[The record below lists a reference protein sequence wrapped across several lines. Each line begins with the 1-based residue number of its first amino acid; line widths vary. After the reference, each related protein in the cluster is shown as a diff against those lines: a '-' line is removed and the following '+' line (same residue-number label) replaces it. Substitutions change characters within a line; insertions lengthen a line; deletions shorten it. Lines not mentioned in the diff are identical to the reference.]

1 MSVTKTLPNYKKFVQ
16 EGIIRYSLHELMEK
30 VAEKAGFHG
39 VDISSTPVRDI
50 ITVYVERPG
59 IIIGRGGR
67 ASKRI
72 GEMVKEALGISN
84 PYIQAKKVDE
94 PFLSARIVASYIAR
108 RIARGERHKRVAFS
122 ALRRVM
128 MAGAKGVEIRLAG
141 KFGSQ
146 RAREERFRAGVIYR
160 CGQDQIE
167 KVDYAVKHVLMPQ
180 GVIGVRVR
188 IVRPDVESPDM
199 VKIKEEI
206 IEEIRQRMKA
216 EREELSSTEVEVEVP
231 EELAEALESSE
242 GSEEVKEAEVVEA
255 EAEESS
261 VAEESE
267 SAESELESKSESE
280 EAGAEASES
289 EEVEGVSEV
298 ANEEG

>member
-1 MSVTKTLPNYKKFVQ
+1 MSATKTLPNYKKFVQ

-30 VAEKAGFHG
+30 ATERAGFHG
-39 VDISSTPVRDI
+39 VSISSTPVRDI

-67 ASKRI
+67 ASKKI
-72 GEMVKEALGISN
+72 GEMVKEALGIPN
-84 PYIQAKKVDE
+84 PYIQARKVEE
-94 PFLSARIVASYIAR
+94 PFLSAKIVASYIAR
-108 RIARGERHKRVAFS
+108 RIAKGERHKRVAFS

-128 MAGAKGVEIRLAG
+128 MAGAKGAEIRLAG

-160 CGQDQIE
+160 CGQEQIE

-188 IVRPDVESPDM
+188 IVRPDIESPDA
-199 VKIKEEI
+199 VKIKEDK

-216 EREELSSTEVEVEVP
+216 EMEELSSGDVEVEVP
-231 EELAEALESSE
+231 EELAEALETLESTEESGTEEQLME
-242 GSEEVKEAEVVEA
+242 GSPADNTGVKRVKSSQEAVPEDEGRNDYA
-255 EAEESS
+255 SEES
-261 VAEESE
+261 
-267 SAESELESKSESE
+267 
-280 EAGAEASES
+280 
-289 EEVEGVSEV
+289 
-298 ANEEG
+298 

>member
-1 MSVTKTLPNYKKFVQ
+1 MSSIKTLPNYKKFVQ
-16 EGIIRYSLHELMEK
+16 EGVIRYSLHELMEK
-30 VAEKAGFHG
+30 VAEKAGFHS

-67 ASKRI
+67 ASRRI

-128 MAGAKGVEIRLAG
+128 MAGAKGVEIRLSG

-188 IVRPDVESPDM
+188 IARPDVESPDTIK
-199 VKIKEEI
+199 VKEEV
-206 IEEIRQRMKA
+206 IEKIRQRLRE
-216 EREELSSTEVEVEVP
+216 EREELTSAEVVGVEVP
-231 EELAEALESSE
+231 EELAEALEPASE
-242 GSEEVKEAEVVEA
+242 ESTVEAHQIESAEGVESEPVEEGPEAESGESSEEV
-255 EAEESS
+255 
-261 VAEESE
+261 SE
-267 SAESELESKSESE
+267 NAIQ
-280 EAGAEASES
+280 
-289 EEVEGVSEV
+289 EG
-298 ANEEG
+298 

>member
-1 MSVTKTLPNYKKFVQ
+1 MSAVKTLPDYKKFVQ
-16 EGIIRYSLHELMEK
+16 EGIVSYSLHELMEK
-30 VAEKAGFHG
+30 IAERAGFHG
-39 VDISSTPVRDI
+39 VSISSTPVRDI

-67 ASKRI
+67 TSKKI

-84 PYIQAKKVDE
+84 PYIQAKKVE
-94 PFLSARIVASYIAR
+94 NPFLSAKIVASYIAR
-108 RIARGERHKRVAFS
+108 RIARGERHKRIAFS

-188 IVRPDVESPDM
+188 IVRPDIESPDA
-199 VKIKEEI
+199 VNIREDK
-206 IEEIRQRMKA
+206 IEEIRQKVKA
-216 EREELSSTEVEVEVP
+216 EREELTSGEVEVP
-231 EELAEALESSE
+231 EELAEAIETPSAEEREEEAPSEQLTEQSLADSSVGDVESVQKDASE
-242 GSEEVKEAEVVEA
+242 GG
-255 EAEESS
+255 
-261 VAEESE
+261 
-267 SAESELESKSESE
+267 EL
-280 EAGAEASES
+280 
-289 EEVEGVSEV
+289 
-298 ANEEG
+298 

>member
-1 MSVTKTLPNYKKFVQ
+1 MSSIKTLPNYKKFVQ
-16 EGIIRYSLHELMEK
+16 EGVIRYSLHELMEK
-30 VAEKAGFHG
+30 VAEKAGFHS

-67 ASKRI
+67 ASRRI

-128 MAGAKGVEIRLAG
+128 MAGAKGVEIRLSG

-188 IVRPDVESPDM
+188 IARPDVESPDTIK
-199 VKIKEEI
+199 VKEEV
-206 IEEIRQRMKA
+206 IEKIRQRLRE
-216 EREELSSTEVEVEVP
+216 EREELTSAEVVGVEVP
-231 EELAEALESSE
+231 EELAEALEPASE
-242 GSEEVKEAEVVEA
+242 ESTVEAHQIESAEGVESEPVEEGPEAESRESSEEV
-255 EAEESS
+255 
-261 VAEESE
+261 SE
-267 SAESELESKSESE
+267 DAIQ
-280 EAGAEASES
+280 
-289 EEVEGVSEV
+289 EG
-298 ANEEG
+298 

>member
-1 MSVTKTLPNYKKFVQ
+1 MSSVKTLPNYKKFVR

-128 MAGAKGVEIRLAG
+128 MAGAKGVEIRLSG

-188 IVRPDVESPDM
+188 IVRPDVESPDTIK
-199 VKIKEEI
+199 VKEEV
-206 IEEIRQRMKA
+206 IEEIRQRLRE
-216 EREELSSTEVEVEVP
+216 EREELTSAEVVGVEVP
-231 EELAEALESSE
+231 EELAEALEPASE
-242 GSEEVKEAEVVEA
+242 ESTVETHQIESAEGVESKPVEGGSEAESGESSEEV
-255 EAEESS
+255 
-261 VAEESE
+261 SE
-267 SAESELESKSESE
+267 NAIQ
-280 EAGAEASES
+280 
-289 EEVEGVSEV
+289 EG
-298 ANEEG
+298 

>member
-1 MSVTKTLPNYKKFVQ
+1 MSSTKTQPSYKKIVQ
-16 EGIIRYSLHELMEK
+16 EGIVRYSLHELMER

-67 ASKRI
+67 ASKKI
-72 GEMVKEALGISN
+72 GEMIKETLGVSN
-84 PYIQAKKVDE
+84 PYIQAKKVEE

-108 RIARGERHKRVAFS
+108 RIARGERHKKVAFS

-128 MAGAKGVEIRLAG
+128 MAGAKGAEIRLSG

-167 KVDYAVKHVLMPQ
+167 KVDYAVKHILMPQ
-180 GVIGVRVR
+180 GIIGVKVR
-188 IVRPDVESPDM
+188 IVRPDVKRADE
-199 VKIKEEI
+199 IKVNEEL
-206 IEEIRQRMKA
+206 IEEVRQKLSE
-216 EREELSSTEVEVEVP
+216 EREKLATSEVSVEVP
-231 EELAEALESSE
+231 EELVEAIEPAIEEAIDQSE
-242 GSEEVKEAEVVEA
+242 GQESPDEDNKMEEDKSPEEV
-255 EAEESS
+255 SDN
-261 VAEESE
+261 VAEGS
-267 SAESELESKSESE
+267 
-280 EAGAEASES
+280 
-289 EEVEGVSEV
+289 
-298 ANEEG
+298 

>member
-1 MSVTKTLPNYKKFVQ
+1 MSSTKTQPSYKKVVQ
-16 EGIIRYSLHELMEK
+16 EGIVRYSLHELMEK

-72 GEMVKEALGISN
+72 GEMIKETLGVSN
-84 PYIQAKKVDE
+84 PYIQAKKVEE

-108 RIARGERHKRVAFS
+108 RIARGERHKKVAFS

-128 MAGAKGVEIRLAG
+128 MAGAKGVEIRLSG
-141 KFGSQ
+141 KFGGQ

-180 GVIGVRVR
+180 GIIGVKVR
-188 IVRPDVESPDM
+188 IVRPDVKRADEIR
-199 VKIKEEI
+199 VNEEL
-206 IEEIRQRMKA
+206 IEEIRQKLS
-216 EREELSSTEVEVEVP
+216 EEKEKLATSEVSVEVP
-231 EELAEALESSE
+231 EELAEAIEPSIEEEDQREGQESPNTEEEENKRESP
-242 GSEEVKEAEVVEA
+242 EEV
-255 EAEESS
+255 
-261 VAEESE
+261 SE
-267 SAESELESKSESE
+267 DVTKGS
-280 EAGAEASES
+280 
-289 EEVEGVSEV
+289 
-298 ANEEG
+298 

>member
-1 MSVTKTLPNYKKFVQ
+1 M
-16 EGIIRYSLHELMEK
+16 RYSLHELMEK

-128 MAGAKGVEIRLAG
+128 MAGAKGVEIRLSG

-188 IVRPDVESPDM
+188 IVRPDVESPDTIK
-199 VKIKEEI
+199 VKEEV
-206 IEEIRQRMKA
+206 IEKIRQGLRE
-216 EREELSSTEVEVEVP
+216 EREELTSAEVVGVEVP
-231 EELAEALESSE
+231 EELAEALEPASEESTVETHQIESAEGVESEPVEE
-242 GSEEVKEAEVVEA
+242 GSE
-255 EAEESS
+255 
-261 VAEESE
+261 
-267 SAESELESKSESE
+267 AESRGS
-280 EAGAEASES
+280 S
-289 EEVEGVSEV
+289 EEVSEDAIQEG
-298 ANEEG
+298 

>member
-1 MSVTKTLPNYKKFVQ
+1 MSVARTLPNYKKFVQ

-94 PFLSARIVASYIAR
+94 PFLSARIVAGYIAR

-128 MAGAKGVEIRLAG
+128 MAGAKGVEIRLSG

-199 VKIKEEI
+199 VEIKEEV
-206 IEEIRQRMKA
+206 IEEIRQRMRA
-216 EREELSSTEVEVEVP
+216 EREELSSSEVEVEVP
-231 EELAEALESSE
+231 EELVEALEPSE
-242 GSEEVKEAEVVEA
+242 GSEGAEGSEIGPG
-255 EAEESS
+255 ESASES
-261 VAEESE
+261 VAEAAERVE
-267 SAESELESKSESE
+267 GEEVTEAAESVGSE
-280 EAGAEASES
+280 E
-289 EEVEGVSEV
+289 VSEV
-298 ANEEG
+298 ASEEG